1 MQGADRRGIGGV
13 ATAAVATC
21 LAGTLA
27 AASPQSKE
35 TPQPPNA
42 PAEASGPLAVGED
55 AYVYGYPMMVLDQT
69 KQSLAKGVTNRFAYL
84 PAPPSA
90 SDRRVVRPNVDTLY
104 ATTFLDL
111 TAEPVVI
118 HVPDTYGRYYVMQ
131 MLDANT
137 NVFASPGKRTT
148 GTDARDFV
156 VIGPGWHQPVQ
167 LASGMTPIHSPTNSV
182 WIINR
187 TELDGDKDVD
197 AVNAI
202 QQELA
207 IAPLSEWP
215 KGAIKAVPLKGE
227 TTKETPPAQVE
238 ASSAPDYFNKL
249 ALLLRDNPPPPA
261 DAPILKRFATIGL
274 APGRSF
280 DPSPDLALTLGK
292 ARERALESITGRASN
307 LGKLVNGW
315 RVITKKI
322 GSYGT
327 DYLQRAAVTEFGLGA
342 NLPADAVYP
351 SASVDAAGQSLK
363 GGKAYMLHFDKG
375 ALPPVNAFW
384 SLTMYDKDGYF
395 VENPLKRYAA
405 RDSLLHKNADGSVDI
420 YLQPDSPGK
429 DREQNW
435 LPAPKD
441 APFTLL
447 LRLYW
452 PKEPVL
458 DGAYRPPGVVQAAAK

>member
-1 MQGADRRGIGGV
+1 MQGADRGGV
-13 ATAAVATC
+13 GGVVTAAVAAC
-21 LAGTLA
+21 LAGSVG

-35 TPQPPNA
+35 TAQPPNA
-42 PAEASGPLAVGED
+42 ATEASNPLAVGED

-69 KQSLAKGVTNRFAYL
+69 KQSLAGGVTNRFAYM
-84 PAPPSA
+84 PTPPSA
-90 SDRRVVRPNVDTLY
+90 ADKRVVRSNVDTLY
-104 ATTFLDL
+104 AMTFLDL
-111 TAEPVVI
+111 SAEPVVI
-118 HVPDTYGRYYVMQ
+118 HVPDTHGRYYVMQ

-156 VIGPGWHQPVQ
+156 VVGPGWHQPVQ
-167 LASGMTPIHSPTNSV
+167 LASGMTAIHSPTNSV

-187 TELDGDKDVD
+187 TELDGDKDID

-227 TTKETPPAQVE
+227 STRETPPAEVQGM
-238 ASSAPDYFNKL
+238 SAPDYFNKL
-249 ALLLRDNPPPPA
+249 ALLLRDNPPATA
-261 DAPILKRFATIGL
+261 DAAILKRFATIGL
-274 APGRSF
+274 APGKSF
-280 DPSPDLALTLGK
+280 DPSPDLALILEK
-292 ARERALESITGRASN
+292 AKERALESIKGREAN
-307 LGKLVNGW
+307 LGELVNGW

-322 GSYGT
+322 GTYGT
-327 DYLQRAAVTEFGLGA
+327 DYLQRAAVTEYGLGA

-351 SASVDAAGQSLK
+351 GASVDAAGRPLE
-363 GGKAYMLHFDKG
+363 GDRPYVLHFDKG

-395 VENPLKRYAA
+395 VDNPLKRYAA
-405 RDSLLHKNADGSVDI
+405 RDSLLHKNSDGSVDI
-420 YLQPDSPGK
+420 YLQADSPGK
-429 DREQNW
+429 DREPNW
-435 LPAPKD
+435 LPTPKD

-447 LRLYW
+447 LRMYW

-458 DGAYRPPGVVQAAAK
+458 DGAYRPPGVARAAAK